1 MCITIFSIFLV
12 CTLVIYMLY
21 VCVIYVYVLQALVSS
36 LMDCSPHY
44 VRCIKSN
51 DSKLPLTVDPKR
63 VQHQVKYLGLAE
75 NIKVRR
81 AGYAYRAEY
90 SRYNSTISQ
99 LAILT
104 ILSYLP
110 YNVLFTIT

>member
-1 MCITIFSIFLV
+1 MCALLFLV
-12 CTLVIYMLY
+12 FFLY
-21 VCVIYVYVLQALVSS
+21 VLLLYICVIYVYVLQALVSS

-90 SRYNSTISQ
+90 SRYNNSLSLFDILVLIIIS
-99 LAILT
+99 
-104 ILSYLP
+104 Y
-110 YNVLFTIT
+110 

>member
-1 MCITIFSIFLV
+1 
-12 CTLVIYMLY
+12 MLY

-90 SRYNSTISQ
+90 SRYISTFNLPTMLLLSTYSVVFSINRH
-99 LAILT
+99 ILIHIYT
-104 ILSYLP
+104 RSTYTGSL
-110 YNVLFTIT
+110 